1 MNTHHGVALYFSSMK
16 CIRLW
21 ARTRVALY
29 HRQTEQKK
37 SNLRKISVN
46 AVEQTAAAISAATIA
61 AHFGGHHGLPLRPLR
76 PPIRGRALRESHID
90 PVPGEQGKNTLI

>member
-46 AVEQTAAAISAATIA
+46 AVEQTAAAISVATIA
-61 AHFGGHHGLPLRPLR
+61 AHLEAITASSYVRFGRHPWP
-76 PPIRGRALRESHID
+76 
-90 PVPGEQGKNTLI
+90 Q